1 MATKTQMVD
10 FIYSNF
16 SFIGGIEV
24 NKRDLLGK
32 TKEGLTEMIQKNG
45 WETDFKN
52 IFPQHWSNSLLM
64 ALKTEKNMLG
74 IVRQTLK
81 IVSGNPWKKMELK
94 SSR

>member
-45 WETDFKN
+45 WKQ
-52 IFPQHWSNSLLM
+52 IS
-64 ALKTEKNMLG
+64 
-74 IVRQTLK
+74 K
-81 IVSGNPWKKMELK
+81 ISFHSIGQILC
-94 SSR
+94 